1 MTATEVH
8 VDSTGAI
15 EDWLL
20 AELRPR
26 TTASEQPTAQRRL
39 IIVPLSTERVTN
51 VLRVLITPKN
61 FSVEAT
67 EPWITGSVSIAGSSK
82 PDKAPLPLLPSYA
95 DQLADIQAWLGL
107 NKVQLAQVCR
117 VERQTIYDWF
127 SRQYE
132 PGGVNSQRVTQLYKI
147 AAKWRERGLA
157 RLPSRASE
165 RPLFDGKSLLD
176 LLTAPKIDIAR
187 TESAM
192 EAVGFASVNETRSS
206 AAAVRERLGWK
217 PLDERQREQSLGVN
231 LDRLRRR

>member
-1 MTATEVH
+1 MTGMDVR

-26 TTASEQPTAQRRL
+26 TTASEQPTAERRL
-39 IIVPLSTERVTN
+39 IRGALNLDRLAS
-51 VLRVLITPKN
+51 VLRVLITPRTC
-61 FSVEAT
+61 SIELA
-67 EPWITGSVSIAGSSK
+67 ERGIAGSATNASSSK
-82 PDKAPLPLLPSYA
+82 PDRVLLPPLPSYA

-132 PGGVNSQRVTQLYKI
+132 PAGANAQRVTQLYKI

-157 RLPSRASE
+157 RLPLRASE
-165 RPLFDGKSLLD
+165 RSLSDGGTLLD
-176 LLTAPKIDIAR
+176 LLTTPEIDLAR

-192 EAVGFASVNETRSS
+192 EALGGASVNEARPT

-217 PLDERQREQSLGVN
+217 PLDQRQREQSLSVN